1 MSNLIEASMN
11 QIFDFFLSSYQG
23 KPDYIII
30 LEAIVFV
37 TGIASVWFAK
47 RENILVYPTGLV
59 ATVITVYLFYRDDL
73 LGDMMMN
80 FYWSAMS
87 IYGWWNWSRKQDDK
101 TVVQISRTNSKEKSI
116 GIWLFLGTMLV
127 NYGVYKLFDVA
138 IESSNYIDIFTSG
151 VFFTAMWYMALKKI
165 ENWTLWII
173 ANLITIPLY
182 AYRGWGMLSLQYV
195 IFTIIAI
202 QAYFAWKKSLN
213 NNLQT

>member
-1 MSNLIEASMN
+1 MN
-11 QIFDFFLSSYQG
+11 QIFDFFLSSYLG

-30 LEAIVFV
+30 LEAIVFIA
-37 TGIASVWFAK
+37 GIASVWFAK

-59 ATVITVYLFYRDDL
+59 ATIITVYLFYRDGL

-87 IYGWWNWSRKQDDK
+87 IYGWWNWSRKRDDK
-101 TVVQISRTNSKEKSI
+101 AVVHISRTTTKEKYV
-116 GIWLFLGTMLV
+116 GVALFLGTMLV
-127 NYGVYKLFDVA
+127 NYGVYKMFGVA

-151 VFFTAMWYMALKKI
+151 IFFTAMWYMALKKL

-173 ANLITIPLY
+173 ADLITIPLY

-202 QAYFAWKKSLN
+202 QAYIAWKKSLD
-213 NNLQT
+213 NNLQTS